1 MRRPMKQQI
10 QHRLGIAHVRD
21 VMSRFVEGALSRDQ
35 AMQELQVGKTRLY
48 ELRGTFLA
56 ARAVGRAGEWLPGVS
71 GGDRAEP

>member
-1 MRRPMKQQI
+1 MT
-10 QHRLGIAHVRD
+10 
-21 VMSRFVEGALSRDQ
+21 RFVEGALSRDQ